1 MPLPDSEALF
11 DSGLG
16 GGKPYLGSP
25 AVVDQLL
32 RDALHQVTVLR
43 REQLESGADPVP
55 GILQIGADLQAVFYG
70 SDTRYQAS
78 AWNSPKHLGRMLV
91 GQCGIGGEVDDAVAR
106 AATRMVRDFVTD
118 LVANEEDA
126 LTDDQLRVS
135 VDDLLQ
141 KYTQIFVGA
150 PDA

>member
-1 MPLPDSEALF
+1 MPIPDSEVLF

-32 RDALHQVTVLR
+32 REALHRVTVLR

-70 SDTRYQAS
+70 ADTRYQAS

-91 GQCGIGGEVDDAVAR
+91 GQCGIGGDVSDAVAR
-106 AATRMVRDFVTD
+106 AATRMTRDFITD
-118 LVANEEDA
+118 LVASEQGRMTEAEFQASTDA
-126 LTDDQLRVS
+126 L
-135 VDDLLQ
+135 LL
-141 KYTQIFVGA
+141 KFTQIFCRGR
-150 PDA
+150 